1 MKAAAPLRQ
10 AWARLAVRERGL
22 VVVALVV
29 VVTGLLWAFGIAP
42 ALASLRSAPQRL
54 VQLDAQLQTMHGM
67 AAQAKTLQARAPI
80 RRDEALRTL
89 ESSVQQ
95 RLAGKAQISTSGD
108 RVTVTLSGVEPQP
121 LAQWL
126 GQVRGA
132 ARVSV
137 QQARLL
143 RGPSGW
149 GGSIVL
155 QMPPE

>member
-1 MKAAAPLRQ
+1 MMATASVRQ
-10 AWARLAVRERGL
+10 AWARLAVRERRL

-29 VVTGLLWAFGIAP
+29 VTAGLLWALAIAP
-42 ALASLRSAPQRL
+42 ALATVRSAPQRL
-54 VQLDAQLQTMHGM
+54 VQLDLQLQTMQGLSM
-67 AAQAKTLQARAPI
+67 QAKALQANAPI
-80 RRDEALRTL
+80 GRDEALRLL

-95 RLAGKAQISTSGD
+95 RLAGKAQVSTSGD
-108 RVTVTLSGVEPQP
+108 RVTITLSAVEPQP

-126 GQVRGA
+126 AQVRGA

-143 RGPSGW
+143 RSPAGW

-155 QMPPE
+155 QLPPP